1 MVISKQFVITAESL
15 EIEAFGKYRTLV
27 KCFKFCPAK
36 SPLPWLD
43 PTAKS
48 LPHPKR
54 IPAEIFFCF
63 SQTTSDREVNIRM
76 SRAILPQLSM
86 NQAQSISRE
95 K

>member
-27 KCFKFCPAK
+27 KRFKFCP
-36 SPLPWLD
+36 
-43 PTAKS
+43 AKS

-54 IPAEIFFCF
+54 IPAEIFFRF
-63 SQTTSDREVNIRM
+63 SQTTSDREVNISM